1 MSTAALKFFLPALL
15 AALVVV
21 SGCDW
26 FHDSPESR
34 ARIFLET
41 LVREADALTNP
52 GVPVKTAD
60 GAGAESVLDGLSTQL
75 AVRFLRARHRQG
87 MNLDFA
93 VTTTQRADPQHRV
106 VRVAVAS
113 PPAGV
118 RLEQDSRIH
127 FEVTLELSD
136 AQGWQVTRV
145 RSE

>member
-1 MSTAALKFFLPALL
+1 MPTAPNFFSLTLL
-15 AALVVV
+15 AALVIV
-21 SGCDW
+21 SGCDR
-26 FHDSPESR
+26 FRDTPEIR

-41 LVREADALTNP
+41 LVREPDALANP
-52 GVPVKTAD
+52 DVPVKTAD
-60 GAGAESVLDGLSTQL
+60 GAGAESVLDGLGTQL

-87 MNLDFA
+87 MSLDFA
-93 VTTTQRADPQHRV
+93 ATVAQRADPQHRV

-118 RLEQDSRIH
+118 RLAQDGRIH